1 MPKMLLLLSL
11 VSLFSLF
18 TCFKIIIIIMTE
30 VIHHVLTSGAPSLRH
45 DGSVH
50 RLLLPPTGKNYIRTR
65 TNHRWSQHSEPV
77 YDVSLERFEERISSN
92 KYFNK
97 IEF

>member
-1 MPKMLLLLSL
+1 MPKMLLVL
-11 VSLFSLF
+11 SLFSLF
-18 TCFKIIIIIMTE
+18 SSLTCFKIIIVMTE

-65 TNHRWSQHSEPV
+65 TNHSMTTEWA
-77 YDVSLERFEERISSN
+77 YI
-92 KYFNK
+92 
-97 IEF
+97 

>member
-1 MPKMLLLLSL
+1 MPKMLLVL
-11 VSLFSLF
+11 SLFSLF
-18 TCFKIIIIIMTE
+18 SPLACFKIIIVMTE

-65 TNHRWSQHSEPV
+65 TNHRMT
-77 YDVSLERFEERISSN
+77 
-92 KYFNK
+92 
-97 IEF
+97 